1 MPPRN
6 MSVSLFLSTE
16 RLKVGLQKTDNA
28 ATKHVNKLFF
38 RSVKL
43 KVGSRKKENATKHF
57 YKSFFSVQ
65 QNSTLVGLR

>member
-28 ATKHVNKLFF
+28 ATKHVNKIFL

-43 KVGSRKKENATKHF
+43 KEGLRKKDNAATKHVNT
-57 YKSFFSVQ
+57 SFSQ
-65 QNSTLVGLR
+65 